1 MQHVFIIG
9 AKGLSFYGGY
19 EQFLYKL
26 LQYQKDKKEIQY
38 HIACKANGD
47 GHTDVAKLEGALE

>member
-26 LQYQKDKKEIQY
+26 LQYQKDKKEIE
-38 HIACKANGD
+38 KP
-47 GHTDVAKLEGALE
+47 VPELEMEVSDERQRKSKKTGP